1 MSDWI
6 FQDEDRPYVA
16 KQLNGHIIKTF
27 VKCIYNY
34 LHKDIHSN
42 VEYFSK
48 LSIDTAEEAQLTIIG
63 SLMGVQKHLAVSQE
77 LDPKNVLFFYSKYV
91 DALSREEPNGF
102 GEDYVYDPMNYGIF
116 TGDKL
121 PDTAKVPMDINKYKA
136 ILKLISDYEYNV
148 YSINFII
155 DLVIILLKDKKDFTV
170 VVNTEYID
178 TFDITLSS
186 DYTIFDE
193 QVLTLVLNNT
203 FKYVYQFN
211 ISREGE

>member
-16 KQLNGHIIKTF
+16 KQLNGPIIKTF
-27 VKCIYNY
+27 VKCIYNF

-48 LSIDTAEEAQLTIIG
+48 LSIDTAEGAQLTAIG
-63 SLMGVQKHLAVSQE
+63 NLMGVQRYLAVSQE
-77 LDPKNVLFFYSKYV
+77 LDPKNVLLFYSKYV

-116 TGDKL
+116 AEDKL

-155 DLVIILLKDKKDFTV
+155 DLVIILLNGKKDFTI

-186 DYTIFDE
+186 DYTITYE
-193 QVLTLVLNNT
+193 QMLSIVLNNT
-203 FKYVYQFN
+203 FKYIYQFN
-211 ISREGE
+211 ISSEEE